1 MIEGNCGA
9 LGRIQHNF
17 GAFFMKKKTIM
28 EAIAENFVRRMLE
41 LEVILMVFRE
51 LGNYSKMS

>member
-1 MIEGNCGA
+1 MWSIGEDPTQFRG
-9 LGRIQHNF
+9 IF
-17 GAFFMKKKTIM
+17 YEKKTIM